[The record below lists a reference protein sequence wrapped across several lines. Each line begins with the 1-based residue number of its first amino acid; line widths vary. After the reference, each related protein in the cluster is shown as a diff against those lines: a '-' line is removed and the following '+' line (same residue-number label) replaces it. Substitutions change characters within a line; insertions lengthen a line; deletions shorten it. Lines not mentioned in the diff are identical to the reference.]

1 MTARSE
7 AYAADASAPA
17 LESTTSR
24 HASRKGPGMAY
35 VFALVMMTLL
45 TFFSTGCFGIA
56 GGGSNYGYYG
66 GGGIGLFA
74 IIIVAAILF
83 GKRRR

>member
-7 AYAADASAPA
+7 AYGAVASAPA
-17 LESTTSR
+17 LESGRSR
-24 HASRKGPGMAY
+24 HASRMRPRMAY

-45 TFFSTGCFGIA
+45 TFFSTGCFGMA

-74 IIIVAAILF
+74 IIIIAAILF